1 MAFKIFMRVF
11 ALILLAI
18 LAFPATAE
26 PIKIGYIDTEK
37 VVNNLSQYQQEN
49 NSIIKE
55 FESKKQEL
63 LDLFNHIELVRA
75 NLNKIDKSLNEND
88 FQIELN
94 KVLEL
99 ESSFQ
104 QETEYWQ
111 EKINQKKIDLL
122 QKIEIVI
129 NKAIKEFAINEGYD
143 LILYENAAF
152 VSKNVNITNKIISII
167 EGM

>member
-1 MAFKIFMRVF
+1 MRVF
-11 ALILLAI
+11 TLFLLAF
-18 LAFPATAE
+18 LALSVTAE
-26 PIKIGYIDTEK
+26 SIKIGYIDTEK
-37 VVNNLSQYQQEN
+37 VVNSLTQYQQEN
-49 NSIIKE
+49 ADIIQE

-75 NLNKIDKSLNEND
+75 NLSKIDKSLNESN

-122 QKIEIVI
+122 QKIEIVV
-129 NKAIKEFAINEGYD
+129 NEAIKEFAITEGYD

-152 VSKNVNITNKIISII
+152 VSKNVNISNKIISII
-167 EGM
+167 EEM

>member
-1 MAFKIFMRVF
+1 MRVF
-11 ALILLAI
+11 ALIFLAF

-37 VVNNLSQYQQEN
+37 VVNSLSQYQQEN
-49 NSIIKE
+49 NGIIQE

-167 EGM
+167 EDM

>member
-1 MAFKIFMRVF
+1 MRVF
-11 ALILLAI
+11 ALIFLAF
-18 LAFPATAE
+18 LAFPANAE

-37 VVNNLSQYQQEN
+37 VVNSLSQYQQEN
-49 NSIIKE
+49 NNIIQE

-152 VSKNVNITNKIISII
+152 VSKNINITNKIISII

>member
-1 MAFKIFMRVF
+1 MRVF
-11 ALILLAI
+11 ALFFLAF
-18 LAFPATAE
+18 LTFPATAE
-26 PIKIGYIDTEK
+26 SIKIGYIDTEK
-37 VVNNLSQYQQEN
+37 VVNSLTQYQQEN
-49 NSIIKE
+49 ADIIKE

-75 NLNKIDKSLNEND
+75 NLSKIDKSLNESD

-122 QKIEIVI
+122 QKIEIVV
-129 NKAIKEFAINEGYD
+129 NEAIKEFAITEGYD

-152 VSKNVNITNKIISII
+152 VSMNVNISNKIISII
-167 EGM
+167 EEM

>member
-1 MAFKIFMRVF
+1 MRVF
-11 ALILLAI
+11 ALFFLALLA
-18 LAFPATAE
+18 LSVTAE
-26 PIKIGYIDTEK
+26 SIKIGYIDTEK
-37 VVNNLSQYQQEN
+37 VVNSLTQYQQEN
-49 NSIIKE
+49 NSIIQE

-75 NLNKIDKSLNEND
+75 NLNKIDKALNEND

-143 LILYENAAF
+143 LILYENAADRKS
-152 VSKNVNITNKIISII
+152 V
-167 EGM
+167 G

>member
-1 MAFKIFMRVF
+1 MRVF
-11 ALILLAI
+11 ALIFLAF

-37 VVNNLSQYQQEN
+37 VVNSLSQYQQEN
-49 NSIIKE
+49 DGIIQE

-63 LDLFNHIELVRA
+63 LDLFNHIELVRT
-75 NLNKIDKSLNEND
+75 NLNKIDKNLNEND

-152 VSKNVNITNKIISII
+152 VSENINITNKIISII
-167 EGM
+167 EDM

>member
-1 MAFKIFMRVF
+1 MKVF
-11 ALILLAI
+11 ALFLLAF
-18 LAFPATAE
+18 LALPVSAE
-26 PIKIGYIDTEK
+26 SIKIGYIDTEK
-37 VVNNLSQYQQEN
+37 VVNSLTQYQQEN
-49 NSIIKE
+49 AYIIQE

-75 NLNKIDKSLNEND
+75 NLSKIDKSLNESD
-88 FQIELN
+88 FQKELN
-94 KVLEL
+94 KVLDL

-122 QKIEIVI
+122 QKIEIVV
-129 NKAIKEFAINEGYD
+129 NDAIKEFAITEGYD

-152 VSKNVNITNKIISII
+152 VSKNVNISNKIISII
-167 EGM
+167 EEM

>member
-1 MAFKIFMRVF
+1 MRVF
-11 ALILLAI
+11 ALFLLAF
-18 LAFPATAE
+18 LAFPVTAE
-26 PIKIGYIDTEK
+26 SIKIGYIDTEK
-37 VVNNLSQYQQEN
+37 VVNSLTQYQQEN
-49 NSIIKE
+49 ADIIQE

-75 NLNKIDKSLNEND
+75 NLSKIDKSLNESN

-122 QKIEIVI
+122 QKIEIVV
-129 NKAIKEFAINEGYD
+129 NEAIKEFAITEGYD

-152 VSKNVNITNKIISII
+152 VSKDVNISNKIISII
-167 EGM
+167 EEM

>member
-1 MAFKIFMRVF
+1 MRVF
-11 ALILLAI
+11 ALIFLAF
-18 LAFPATAE
+18 LAFPATAD
-26 PIKIGYIDTEK
+26 PIKIGYIDTET
-37 VVNNLSQYQQEN
+37 VVNSLSQYQQEN
-49 NSIIKE
+49 DDIIQE

-152 VSKNVNITNKIISII
+152 VSKNVNISNKIISII
-167 EGM
+167 EEM

>member
-1 MAFKIFMRVF
+1 MRVF
-11 ALILLAI
+11 ALFLLAF
-18 LAFPATAE
+18 LAFPVTAE
-26 PIKIGYIDTEK
+26 SIKIGYIDTEK
-37 VVNNLSQYQQEN
+37 VVNSLTQYQQEN
-49 NSIIKE
+49 ADIIQE

-167 EGM
+167 EEM

>member
-1 MAFKIFMRVF
+1 MRVF
-11 ALILLAI
+11 ALIF
-18 LAFPATAE
+18 LAFLATPTNADS
-26 PIKIGYIDTEK
+26 IKIGYIDTEK
-37 VVNNLSQYQQEN
+37 VVNSLSQYQQEN
-49 NSIIKE
+49 DGIIQE

-167 EGM
+167 EDM

>member
-1 MAFKIFMRVF
+1 MRVF
-11 ALILLAI
+11 ALFLLAF
-18 LAFPATAE
+18 LAFQVTAE
-26 PIKIGYIDTEK
+26 SIKIGYIDTEK
-37 VVNNLSQYQQEN
+37 VVNSLTQYQQEN
-49 NSIIKE
+49 ADIIQE

-75 NLNKIDKSLNEND
+75 NLNKIDKSLNESD

-122 QKIEIVI
+122 QKIEIVV
-129 NKAIKEFAINEGYD
+129 NEAIKEFAINEGYD

-152 VSKNVNITNKIISII
+152 VSKNVNISNKIISII
-167 EGM
+167 EEM

>member
-1 MAFKIFMRVF
+1 MRVF
-11 ALILLAI
+11 ALFLLAF
-18 LAFPATAE
+18 LALPVTAE
-26 PIKIGYIDTEK
+26 SIKIGYIDTEK
-37 VVNNLSQYQQEN
+37 VVNSLTQYQQKN
-49 NSIIKE
+49 ADIIQE

-75 NLNKIDKSLNEND
+75 NLSKIDKSLNESN

-94 KVLEL
+94 KVLDLEL
-99 ESSFQ
+99 SFQ

-122 QKIEIVI
+122 QKIEIVV
-129 NKAIKEFAINEGYD
+129 NEAIKEFAITEGYD

-152 VSKNVNITNKIISII
+152 VSKKVNISNKIISII
-167 EGM
+167 EEM

>member
-1 MAFKIFMRVF
+1 MRVF
-11 ALILLAI
+11 ALFLLAF
-18 LAFPATAE
+18 LAFSVTAE
-26 PIKIGYIDTEK
+26 SIKIGYIDTEK
-37 VVNNLSQYQQEN
+37 VVNSLSQYQQEN
-49 NSIIKE
+49 DDIIQE

-63 LDLFNHIELVRA
+63 LDLFNHIELVRD
-75 NLNKIDKSLNEND
+75 NLNKIDKTLNEND

-152 VSKNVNITNKIISII
+152 VSKNINITNKIISII

>member
-1 MAFKIFMRVF
+1 MRVF
-11 ALILLAI
+11 ALFF
-18 LAFPATAE
+18 LAFLAFSANAE
-26 PIKIGYIDTEK
+26 TIKIGYIDTEK
-37 VVNNLSQYQQEN
+37 VVNSLTQYQEEN
-49 NSIIKE
+49 ADIIKE

-75 NLNKIDKSLNEND
+75 NLSKIDKSLSESN

-111 EKINQKKIDLL
+111 EKINLKKIDLL
-122 QKIEIVI
+122 QKIEIVV
-129 NKAIKEFAINEGYD
+129 NEAIKEFAINEGYD

-152 VSKNVNITNKIISII
+152 VSKNVNISDEIISII
-167 EGM
+167 EEI

>member
-1 MAFKIFMRVF
+1 MRVF
-11 ALILLAI
+11 ALFLLAF
-18 LAFPATAE
+18 LAFPVTAE
-26 PIKIGYIDTEK
+26 SIKIGYIDTEK
-37 VVNNLSQYQQEN
+37 VVNSLTQYQQEN
-49 NSIIKE
+49 ADIIQE

-75 NLNKIDKSLNEND
+75 NLSKIDKSLNESN

-122 QKIEIVI
+122 QKIEIIV
-129 NKAIKEFAINEGYD
+129 NAAIKEFAITEGYD

-152 VSKNVNITNKIISII
+152 VSKNVNISNKIISII
-167 EGM
+167 EEM

>member
-1 MAFKIFMRVF
+1 MRVF
-11 ALILLAI
+11 ALFLLAF
-18 LAFPATAE
+18 LAFPVTAE
-26 PIKIGYIDTEK
+26 SIKIGYIDTEK
-37 VVNNLSQYQQEN
+37 VVNSLTQYQQEN
-49 NSIIKE
+49 ADIIQE

-75 NLNKIDKSLNEND
+75 NLNKIDKSLNESN

-94 KVLEL
+94 KVLDL

-122 QKIEIVI
+122 QKIEIVV
-129 NKAIKEFAINEGYD
+129 NEAIKEFAITEGYD

-152 VSKNVNITNKIISII
+152 VSKNVNISNKIISII
-167 EGM
+167 EEM

>member
-1 MAFKIFMRVF
+1 MRVF
-11 ALILLAI
+11 ALFLLAF
-18 LAFPATAE
+18 LAFPVTAE
-26 PIKIGYIDTEK
+26 SIKIGYIDTEK
-37 VVNNLSQYQQEN
+37 VVNSLTQYQQEN
-49 NSIIKE
+49 ADIIQE

-75 NLNKIDKSLNEND
+75 NLSKIDKSLNESN

-122 QKIEIVI
+122 QKIEIVV
-129 NKAIKEFAINEGYD
+129 NEAIKEFAITEGYD

-152 VSKNVNITNKIISII
+152 VSKKVNISNKIISII
-167 EGM
+167 EEM

>member
-1 MAFKIFMRVF
+1 MRVF
-11 ALILLAI
+11 ALIFLAF

-37 VVNNLSQYQQEN
+37 VVNSLTQYQQEN
-49 NSIIKE
+49 DGIIQE

-167 EGM
+167 EDM

>member
-1 MAFKIFMRVF
+1 MRVF
-11 ALILLAI
+11 ALIFLAF

-37 VVNNLSQYQQEN
+37 VVNSLSQYQQEN
-49 NSIIKE
+49 DDIIKE

-152 VSKNVNITNKIISII
+152 VSKNINITNKIISII
-167 EGM
+167 EDM

>member
-1 MAFKIFMRVF
+1 MRVF
-11 ALILLAI
+11 TLIFLAF

-37 VVNNLSQYQQEN
+37 VVNSLSQYQQEN
-49 NSIIKE
+49 EGIIQE

-63 LDLFNHIELVRA
+63 LNLFNHIELVRA

-167 EGM
+167 EDM

>member
-1 MAFKIFMRVF
+1 MRVF
-11 ALILLAI
+11 ALFLLAF
-18 LAFPATAE
+18 LAFPVTAE
-26 PIKIGYIDTEK
+26 SIKIGYIDTEK
-37 VVNNLSQYQQEN
+37 VVNSLTQYQQKN
-49 NSIIKE
+49 ADIIQE

-75 NLNKIDKSLNEND
+75 NLNKIDKSLNESN

-94 KVLEL
+94 KVLAL

-122 QKIEIVI
+122 QKIEIVV
-129 NKAIKEFAINEGYD
+129 NEAIKEFAITEGYD

-152 VSKNVNITNKIISII
+152 VSKNVNISNKIISII
-167 EGM
+167 EEM

>member
-1 MAFKIFMRVF
+1 MRVF
-11 ALILLAI
+11 ALFLLAF
-18 LAFPATAE
+18 LALPVTAE
-26 PIKIGYIDTEK
+26 SIKIGYIDTEK
-37 VVNNLSQYQQEN
+37 VVNNLTQYQQK
-49 NSIIKE
+49 SADIIQE

-75 NLNKIDKSLNEND
+75 NLSKIDKSLNESN

-94 KVLEL
+94 KVLDLEL
-99 ESSFQ
+99 SFQ

-122 QKIEIVI
+122 QKIEIVV
-129 NKAIKEFAINEGYD
+129 NEAIKEFAITEGYD

-152 VSKNVNITNKIISII
+152 VSKNVNISNKIISII
-167 EGM
+167 EEM

>member
-1 MAFKIFMRVF
+1 MRVF
-11 ALILLAI
+11 ALFLLAFF
-18 LAFPATAE
+18 AFPVTAE
-26 PIKIGYIDTEK
+26 SIKIGYIDTEK
-37 VVNNLSQYQQEN
+37 VVNSLTQYQQEN
-49 NSIIKE
+49 ADIIQE

-63 LDLFNHIELVRA
+63 LDLLNHIELVRA
-75 NLNKIDKSLNEND
+75 NLSKIDKSLNESD
-88 FQIELN
+88 LQIELN

-122 QKIEIVI
+122 QKIEIVV
-129 NKAIKEFAINEGYD
+129 NEAIKEFAITEGYD

-152 VSKNVNITNKIISII
+152 VSKNVNISNKIISII
-167 EGM
+167 EEM

>member
-1 MAFKIFMRVF
+1 MRVF
-11 ALILLAI
+11 AIFLLAF
-18 LAFPATAE
+18 LAFPVTAE

-37 VVNNLSQYQQEN
+37 VVNSLSQYQQEN
-49 NSIIKE
+49 DGIIQE

-152 VSKNVNITNKIISII
+152 VSNNINITNKIISII
-167 EGM
+167 EDM

>member
-1 MAFKIFMRVF
+1 MRVF
-11 ALILLAI
+11 ALFLLAF

-26 PIKIGYIDTEK
+26 SIKIGYIDTEK
-37 VVNNLSQYQQEN
+37 VVNSLTQYQQEN
-49 NSIIKE
+49 ADINQE

-63 LDLFNHIELVRA
+63 LGLFNHIELVRA
-75 NLNKIDKSLNEND
+75 NLSKINKSLNEND

-122 QKIEIVI
+122 QKVEIVI
-129 NKAIKEFAINEGYD
+129 NEAIKEFAINKGYD

-152 VSKNVNITNKIISII
+152 VSKNINITNKIISII
-167 EGM
+167 EEM

>member
-1 MAFKIFMRVF
+1 MRVF
-11 ALILLAI
+11 VLIF
-18 LAFPATAE
+18 LAFLALPATAE

-37 VVNNLSQYQQEN
+37 VVNSLSQYQQEN
-49 NSIIKE
+49 DDIIQE

-63 LDLFNHIELVRA
+63 LNLFNHIELVRA

-152 VSKNVNITNKIISII
+152 VSKNINITNKIISII
-167 EGM
+167 EDM

>member
-1 MAFKIFMRVF
+1 
-11 ALILLAI
+11 
-18 LAFPATAE
+18 
-26 PIKIGYIDTEK
+26 
-37 VVNNLSQYQQEN
+37 
-49 NSIIKE
+49 
-55 FESKKQEL
+55 
-63 LDLFNHIELVRA
+63 
-75 NLNKIDKSLNEND
+75 LNESA

-111 EKINQKKIDLL
+111 DKINQKKIDLL

-129 NKAIKEFAINEGYD
+129 NEAIEKFAVNEGYD

-152 VSKNVNITNKIISII
+152 VSKNVNISNKIISII
-167 EGM
+167 EEMQL

>member
-1 MAFKIFMRVF
+1 MRVF
-11 ALILLAI
+11 ALFLLAF
-18 LAFPATAE
+18 LAFPVTAE
-26 PIKIGYIDTEK
+26 SIKIGYIDTKK
-37 VVNNLSQYQQEN
+37 VVNSLTQYQQEN
-49 NSIIKE
+49 ADIIQE

-75 NLNKIDKSLNEND
+75 NLSKIDKSLNESD

-94 KVLEL
+94 KVLDLEL
-99 ESSFQ
+99 SFQ

-122 QKIEIVI
+122 QKIEIVV
-129 NKAIKEFAINEGYD
+129 NEAIKEFAINEGYD

-152 VSKNVNITNKIISII
+152 VSKNVNISNKIISII
-167 EGM
+167 EEM

>member
-1 MAFKIFMRVF
+1 MRVF
-11 ALILLAI
+11 ALFLLAF
-18 LAFPATAE
+18 LAFPVTAE
-26 PIKIGYIDTEK
+26 SIKIGYIDTEK
-37 VVNNLSQYQQEN
+37 VVNSLTQYQQKN
-49 NSIIKE
+49 TDIIQE

-75 NLNKIDKSLNEND
+75 NLSKIDKSLNESN

-94 KVLEL
+94 KVLDLEL
-99 ESSFQ
+99 SFQ

-122 QKIEIVI
+122 QKIEIVV
-129 NKAIKEFAINEGYD
+129 NEAIKEFAINEGYD

-152 VSKNVNITNKIISII
+152 VSKNVNISNKIISII
-167 EGM
+167 EKM

>member
-1 MAFKIFMRVF
+1 MRVF
-11 ALILLAI
+11 ALFLLAF
-18 LAFPATAE
+18 LAFPVTAE
-26 PIKIGYIDTEK
+26 SIKIGYIDTEK
-37 VVNNLSQYQQEN
+37 VVNSLTQYQQKN
-49 NSIIKE
+49 ADIIQE

-75 NLNKIDKSLNEND
+75 NLSKIDKSLNTSN

-94 KVLEL
+94 KVLDL

-122 QKIEIVI
+122 QKIEIVV
-129 NKAIKEFAINEGYD
+129 NEAIKEFAITEGYD

-152 VSKNVNITNKIISII
+152 VSKNVNISNKIISII
-167 EGM
+167 EEM

>member
-1 MAFKIFMRVF
+1 MRVF
-11 ALILLAI
+11 VLIF
-18 LAFPATAE
+18 LAFLALPANAE
-26 PIKIGYIDTEK
+26 QNKIGYIDTEK
-37 VVNNLSQYQQEN
+37 VVNSLSQYQQEN
-49 NSIIKE
+49 ADIIQE

-75 NLNKIDKSLNEND
+75 NLNKIDKTLNEND

-143 LILYENAAF
+143 LILYENVAF
-152 VSKNVNITNKIISII
+152 VSKNINITNKIISII
-167 EGM
+167 EDM

>member
-1 MAFKIFMRVF
+1 MRVF
-11 ALILLAI
+11 ALIFLAF

-37 VVNNLSQYQQEN
+37 VVNSLSKYQKENDGIIQEF
-49 NSIIKE
+49 K
-55 FESKKQEL
+55 SKKQEL
-63 LDLFNHIELVRA
+63 LNLFNHIELVRA

-167 EGM
+167 EDM

>member
-1 MAFKIFMRVF
+1 MRVF
-11 ALILLAI
+11 GLILLAF

-37 VVNNLSQYQQEN
+37 VVNSLTQYQQEN
-49 NSIIKE
+49 NGIIQE

-152 VSKNVNITNKIISII
+152 VSKNINITNKIISII
-167 EGM
+167 EDM